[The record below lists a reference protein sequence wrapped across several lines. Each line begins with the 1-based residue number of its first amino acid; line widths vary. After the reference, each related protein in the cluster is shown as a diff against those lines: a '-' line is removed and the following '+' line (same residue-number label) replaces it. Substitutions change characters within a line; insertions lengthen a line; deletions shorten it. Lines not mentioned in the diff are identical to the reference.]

1 MRCYKEEIV
10 KTSRTTSFISFCA
23 LVGCVGLALLLSGC
37 ISVSYPKTSQEA
49 STSLKLETGYDGC
62 SKCDKVKTYSIG
74 LPSID
79 KSFGVGQDG
88 GWMHLSARLQWT
100 NNLPENEWG
109 FRLVV
114 KQTNSGFYMNGIQYW
129 LSNEAGSL
137 ISPLYAKHSDG
148 KCFANIGSG
157 CSWTDTIAIPAR
169 HVLGAAKSDAS
180 IYVFVGKTTQET
192 ITLNDGY
199 KPFEIYKNRKHG
211 VLYRIPA
218 YAIQGFLV
226 GLSREGID
234 ATQIAG
240 VQDNL
245 NAKKL
250 QTALEKEQEK
260 NRQSISLINPLPQKV
275 ASEWIAKQSE
285 GAVICSYMQG
295 TYQRATGSSYNGIP
309 LYGLANATTFR
320 VTASLERYNP
330 SNKRVKVL
338 VNRITGNAL
347 GEEFPIDTLTT
358 PSETYRAN
366 QSLWSDLAGW
376 KPCQQ

>member
-1 MRCYKEEIV
+1 MSILRRI
-10 KTSRTTSFISFCA
+10 RFFPFCILA
-23 LVGCVGLALLLSGC
+23 VGASLTMLSSGC
-37 ISVSYPKTSQEA
+37 ASISYPQTSQEA
-49 STSLKLETGYDGC
+49 SNSLILETGYDGC
-62 SKCDKVKTYSIG
+62 SKCNKVKTYSIG

-79 KSFGVGQDG
+79 KFFGVGQDG

-109 FRLVV
+109 FRLVA
-114 KQTNSGFYMNGIQYW
+114 KQTNSGFYTNGIHYW

-169 HVLGAAKSDAS
+169 HVLGAAKSNAS

-192 ITLNDGY
+192 IALNDGY

-226 GLSREGID
+226 GLSRDSID
-234 ATQIAG
+234 ATQIAEM
-240 VQDNL
+240 QDNL

-250 QTALEKEQEK
+250 QAALEKEQEK

-275 ASEWIAKQSE
+275 ASEWISKQSE
-285 GAVICSYMQG
+285 GTIICSYMKG

-309 LYGLANATTFR
+309 LYGLANSTTFR

-330 SNKRVKVL
+330 SNKRVKVQ

-347 GEEFPIDTLTT
+347 GEEFPIDILTT

-376 KPCQQ
+376 KTCQQ